1 MDDTQMTETM
11 KPALLK
17 RATGGLRRWTATPAV
32 GAFLGV
38 ARLRDDPFPAY
49 AALQRLE
56 PRHDSPM
63 GAWILSRHEDCAAVL
78 RNPAMSVSNDSI
90 DREFLTQSWLTRQLF
105 KGALQSERPTSA
117 GRDLMRHLL
126 LFLDAPDHTRIR
138 ALVSKAFTPK
148 AVASAEPGIRAQIE
162 ENVERLRSRGR
173 MELISEF
180 AYPLPARIICALMG
194 VPPEDHE
201 VVVSQAPA
209 LARALDPITTAEIMR
224 ESDRAVEVLT
234 EYLDGLIESR
244 RRQPA
249 DDLVS
254 ALITAEE
261 SGDRLS
267 RQELLSILVLLL
279 LAGHETTANLVGNGL
294 LALIRHPEALR
305 RWRDEPEVGRAGVEE
320 LLRFC
325 GPIQMTQR
333 ITTEPTAVGTEV
345 IPPGRLVILVIG
357 AANRDPRVFDNPGEL
372 RLDRDPNP
380 HLALSS
386 GAHFCIGAPLAR
398 LEARLMLDGLVSLR
412 ELQVTGPVR
421 WRESF
426 TIRGLKALQ
435 LSWAG

>member
-1 MDDTQMTETM
+1 MPSTV
-11 KPALLK
+11 K
-17 RATGGLRRWTATPAV
+17 RTTAGLRRWAATPAV
-32 GAFLGV
+32 GAFLGIS
-38 ARLRDDPFPAY
+38 RLRDNPYRAY
-49 AALQRLE
+49 SLLQRLE

-78 RNPAMSVSNDSI
+78 RNPTMSVSNDSI
-90 DREFLTQSWLTRQLF
+90 DREFLAQSWLTRQLF
-105 KGALQSERPTSA
+105 KGALGSERSTSS

-126 LFLDAPDHTRIR
+126 LFLDAPDHTRVR
-138 ALVSKAFTPK
+138 ALVSKAFTPRSVG
-148 AVASAEPGIRAQIE
+148 AAEPGIRAQISDALDR
-162 ENVERLRSRGR
+162 VRSRGR

-180 AYPLPARIICALMG
+180 AYPLPARIICQLMG

-201 VVVSQAPA
+201 VVVRQAPA

-254 ALITAEE
+254 ALISAEE

-294 LALIRHPEALR
+294 LGLIRHPDAGR
-305 RWRDEPEVGRAGVEE
+305 RWRDEPEVRRTGVEE

-333 ITTEPTAVGTEV
+333 ITTMPTTLAREV
-345 IPPGRLVILVIG
+345 IPPGRLVILVLG
-357 AANRDPRVFDNPGEL
+357 AANRDPRVFEDPGQL
-372 RLDRDPNP
+372 LLDRDPNP
-380 HLALSS
+380 HLAFSS

-398 LEARLMLDGLVSLR
+398 LEARLMLEGLLGLADLR
-412 ELQVTGPVR
+412 IEGPVR

-426 TIRGLKALQ
+426 TIRGLRALQ
-435 LSWAG
+435 LGWSV

>member
-1 MDDTQMTETM
+1 
-11 KPALLK
+11 
-17 RATGGLRRWTATPAV
+17 
-32 GAFLGV
+32 
-38 ARLRDDPFPAY
+38 
-49 AALQRLE
+49 
-56 PRHDSPM
+56 
-63 GAWILSRHEDCAAVL
+63 
-78 RNPAMSVSNDSI
+78 
-90 DREFLTQSWLTRQLF
+90 
-105 KGALQSERPTSA
+105 
-117 GRDLMRHLL
+117 MRHLL

-138 ALVSKAFTPK
+138 GLVSKAFTPR
-148 AVASAEPGIRAQIE
+148 AVAAAEPGIRAQVE
-162 ENVERLRSRGR
+162 ETVGRLRSRGR

-180 AYPLPARIICALMG
+180 AYPLPARIICQLMG

-209 LARALDPITTAEIMR
+209 LARGLDPITTAEIMR
-224 ESDRAVEVLT
+224 EADRATDVLS
-234 EYLDGLIESR
+234 EYLEGLIESR

-254 ALITAEE
+254 ALIAAEE

-267 RQELLSILVLLL
+267 REELLSILVLLL

-357 AANRDPRVFDNPGEL
+357 AANRDPRVFDHPGEL
-372 RLDRDPNP
+372 RLERDPNP
-380 HLALSS
+380 HLAFSS

-398 LEARLMLDGLVSLR
+398 LEARLMLEGLLGLP
-412 ELQVTGPVR
+412 ELHVEGPVR
-421 WRESF
+421 WRGSF

-435 LSWAG
+435 LSWAV